1 MARAVLLASGSD
13 ILKLASFR
21 ISECARAAPSSM
33 RGMAAATK
41 RCPTRPGKLSED
53 QRKQLLP

>member
-1 MARAVLLASGSD
+1 
-13 ILKLASFR
+13 
-21 ISECARAAPSSM
+21 M